1 MGKRKDSVE
10 GVSLRDILN
19 EAGKFLDKILS
30 TGCLTSNP
38 DGLLRYLVTESFKIV
53 SMWTWYHCKTI

>member
-19 EAGKFLDKILS
+19 EAGSFLALPELIFFMGHIIWSIDYSIWS
-30 TGCLTSNP
+30 
-38 DGLLRYLVTESFKIV
+38 I
-53 SMWTWYHCKTI
+53 